1 MGRLIAGLLS
11 VFVFFSFS
19 PARVQASDQPLVM
32 AAAGAN
38 CQAVGAKAQ
47 QGCMNQAC
55 AGTNWV
61 KGGFGSWA
69 ECAENCR
76 LVSEEETA
84 LCKANAAK
92 AQPPRLPPVPTAK
105 TPPPPPPLPLPPL
118 PATNVAVWACTDLT
132 ESVYVAM
139 AKPVGN
145 NAVDIEGWWVVPRAS
160 CIKLTDTPD
169 GDYHYFY
176 AYSQN
181 GDFQWPIRGGTQM
194 CVKHGKFKIANWSLA
209 NAGTVR
215 CPPGYEA
222 RGMFRKKAA
231 GTSEIRVHFNPD

>member
-11 VFVFFSFS
+11 VLVFFSLS
-19 PARVQASDQPLVM
+19 SSWVQASDQPLVM
-32 AAAGAN
+32 AAAGAH
-38 CQAVGAKAQ
+38 CQAVGGKAQ

-92 AQPPRLPPVPTAK
+92 VPQPRQPQVPTAK
-105 TPPPPPPLPLPPL
+105 TPLPPPPLPL
-118 PATNVAVWACTDLT
+118 PATNVAVWACTDIT

-145 NAVDIEGWWVVPRAS
+145 NTFDIEGWWVVPRES

-181 GDFQWPIRGGTQM
+181 GDFQWPARGGTKM
-194 CVKHGKFKIANWSLA
+194 CVKNGKFKIPNWSLA
-209 NAGTVR
+209 NAGAVR

-222 RGMFRKKAA
+222 RGMLRKKAA